1 MTLQPIR
8 DLREYKRL
16 KESLKTRFES
26 DRTGDQELLTEQTKI
41 FQPLIKTQ
49 QDTSKAL
56 GQEITAGQAA
66 IQAATADALDP
77 LTRELGRLND
87 QAELPFYRGEVP
99 GAMAAKAEPQDIN
112 KTPEQFDPDG
122 ELTYADKRNLRE
134 MNFDLPSEVL
144 EKERLLGVK
153 QTQTVFEQIKSMNR
167 SIGQRLGVGS
177 KESDHNKSVY
187 LSRKNT
193 LKIYKLMLTKLNE
206 TTVSTD
212 DEYALPPSSPGEKIT
227 AGQAGEKSKKKSGKG
242 VDTIFY
248 PNIEELCNRLSIL
261 CAAKEAGNTGLN
273 NHINAILDEL
283 LRVNAIDMPE
293 YNNLYKKIFMK

>member
-16 KESLKTRFES
+16 KESLKTRFET
-26 DRTGDQELLTEQTKI
+26 DRTGDQELFTEQTKI

-56 GQEITAGQAA
+56 GEKITAGQAA
-66 IQAATADALDP
+66 IQTAAADALAP
-77 LTRELGRLND
+77 LTRELERRND
-87 QAELPFYRGEVP
+87 QAELPFYRDEVP
-99 GAMAAKAEPQDIN
+99 GAIDIN
-112 KTPEQFDPDG
+112 QTPEPFDPDG
-122 ELTYADKRNLRE
+122 ELTDADKKNLRE
-134 MNFDLPSEVL
+134 MSFDLPSKVL
-144 EKERLLGVK
+144 EKERSHGVK
-153 QTQTVFEQIKSMNR
+153 NTQIVFDKIKSMNR
-167 SIGQRLGVGS
+167 SIGQKLGASS
-177 KESDHNKSVY
+177 KESDTNKRIY

-193 LKIYKLMLTKLNE
+193 LEIYRLMLSKLNE
-206 TTVSTD
+206 STASTD
-212 DEYALPPSSPGEKIT
+212 DEYALPPSSPS
-227 AGQAGEKSKKKSGKG
+227 KSKKKSGQG
-242 VDTIFY
+242 VDTIYY

-293 YNNLYKKIFMK
+293 YNKLYKKIFMK